1 MEHCWLLVGKSWMHT
16 AAVGALCYS
25 RIYPFQP
32 FISSLAL
39 LSASLKTLFVSTTH
53 KNPNTNKQ
61 KQWFV
66 YNCFFTGT
74 PTREW
79 AQPSSAMVHTLPT
92 LSPTSCTTCKLSLA
106 QNQLWRL
113 LRRQQHIPSLV
124 AKMTHSNTG
133 KKCIISH
140 QVTTCLLQRRNAKVH
155 WSSSIPT
162 LLSSIWITQKSQ
174 LWTGLPFWSEE
185 GSFVLSFRKSS
196 NIYLEELRHT
206 RDHAEKLMVLHC
218 ETVTGKTQENS
229 SKVHLGHFRSSLS
242 TCLNFTEGFFPL
254 QIPQCTAEKK
264 KKGCRAT
271 NHQVKIHLSAPLS
284 LVAAHPHLCK
294 SFGWFMKPFC
304 SSASHTNTFQTPLE
318 TSPAPSGHVC
328 VSNLSPA
335 WERVSVWDPALQWS
349 CLGTRAGSDL
359 QHYFHLYN
367 NKDNSEAIWE
377 HREFH
382 ALLRVS
388 CNITD
393 YYPSI
398 FVREVWKKEEGLL
411 EIGF

>member
-79 AQPSSAMVHTLPT
+79 ALPSSAMVHTLPT

-113 LRRQQHIPSLV
+113 LRRQQHIPSFV

-140 QVTTCLLQRRNAKVH
+140 QVTTCLLQRRYAKVR

-162 LLSSIWITQKSQ
+162 LLSSIWITQ
-174 LWTGLPFWSEE
+174 
-185 GSFVLSFRKSS
+185 
-196 NIYLEELRHT
+196 
-206 RDHAEKLMVLHC
+206 
-218 ETVTGKTQENS
+218 
-229 SKVHLGHFRSSLS
+229 RS
-242 TCLNFTEGFFPL
+242 
-254 QIPQCTAEKK
+254 
-264 KKGCRAT
+264 
-271 NHQVKIHLSAPLS
+271 
-284 LVAAHPHLCK
+284 
-294 SFGWFMKPFC
+294 
-304 SSASHTNTFQTPLE
+304 
-318 TSPAPSGHVC
+318 
-328 VSNLSPA
+328 
-335 WERVSVWDPALQWS
+335 
-349 CLGTRAGSDL
+349 
-359 QHYFHLYN
+359 
-367 NKDNSEAIWE
+367 
-377 HREFH
+377 
-382 ALLRVS
+382 
-388 CNITD
+388 
-393 YYPSI
+393 
-398 FVREVWKKEEGLL
+398 
-411 EIGF
+411 

>member
-1 MEHCWLLVGKSWMHT
+1 
-16 AAVGALCYS
+16 
-25 RIYPFQP
+25 
-32 FISSLAL
+32 
-39 LSASLKTLFVSTTH
+39 
-53 KNPNTNKQ
+53 
-61 KQWFV
+61 
-66 YNCFFTGT
+66 
-74 PTREW
+74 
-79 AQPSSAMVHTLPT
+79 
-92 LSPTSCTTCKLSLA
+92 
-106 QNQLWRL
+106 
-113 LRRQQHIPSLV
+113 
-124 AKMTHSNTG
+124 
-133 KKCIISH
+133 
-140 QVTTCLLQRRNAKVH
+140 
-155 WSSSIPT
+155 
-162 LLSSIWITQKSQ
+162 
-174 LWTGLPFWSEE
+174 
-185 GSFVLSFRKSS
+185 
-196 NIYLEELRHT
+196 
-206 RDHAEKLMVLHC
+206 MVLHC

-254 QIPQCTAEKK
+254 QIPQCTGRKK

-349 CLGTRAGSDL
+349 YLGTRAGSDL
-359 QHYFHLYN
+359 HHYFHLYN